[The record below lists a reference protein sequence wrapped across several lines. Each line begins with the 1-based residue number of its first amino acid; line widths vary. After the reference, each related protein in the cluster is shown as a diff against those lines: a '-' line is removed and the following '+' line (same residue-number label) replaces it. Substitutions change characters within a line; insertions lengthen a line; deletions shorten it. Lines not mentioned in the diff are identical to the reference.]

1 MYELFILCRLM
12 VKPSH
17 GYLIAQIIND
27 MFGPYAKV
35 SNGRL
40 YPLLA
45 KLEQEGLIE
54 AYDDVDEQR
63 GNGRQARSY
72 RITEAGRRRW
82 RELIMD
88 TNSNPG
94 EYQKYFLVKSP
105 YLRLLEPAERQRLL
119 DHYVHYS
126 EAHVL
131 HLQDELVGLQN
142 LPPGIE
148 ETDYLSA
155 AMNTIEHMIAQ
166 WQVELAWGRSL
177 REQQMTEVSK
187 PLQEKLS

>member
-40 YPLLA
+40 YPLLT

-54 AYDDVDEQR
+54 AYDEADER
-63 GNGRQARSY
+63 HGNGRQVRSY
-72 RITEAGRRRW
+72 RITEAGQRRW

-94 EYQKYFLVKSP
+94 EYQKYFVVKSP
-105 YLRLLEPAERQRLL
+105 YLRLLEPGDRLRLL

-126 EAHVL
+126 EAHLL
-131 HLQDELVGLQN
+131 HLQNELVGLQN
-142 LPPGIE
+142 LPQGIE

-155 AMNTIEHMIAQ
+155 AMNTIAHMIAQ
-166 WQVELAWGRSL
+166 WQLELAWGRSL
-177 REQQMTEVSK
+177 REAEPDQVEQ
-187 PLQEKLS
+187 